1 MLSNQGKNIVL
12 LDFDGVLCDSVKEA
26 FILSRFAFENIQSH
40 EEVEIDL
47 YEKFKKYRYLVQ
59 NSWQY
64 YFIYLILKNF
74 PNESK
79 DFIES
84 KFHMLCAHDKSL
96 SDDFNNVFLMK
107 RKDMMIN
114 DIDFWH
120 SLETP
125 TSFLNDLRNILN
137 DKYNCQFAIL
147 STKNKEAIV
156 KKFNFWNIPFEEN
169 FIFDKSDL
177 LNINKGDFI
186 NNFLKKNIYSKAI
199 LIDDNQENI
208 NSCSGILNLSA
219 YLANWGYVESRPVCT
234 NEDEILKLI
243 GDYL

>member
-147 STKNKEAIV
+147 STKNKE
-156 KKFNFWNIPFEEN
+156 
-169 FIFDKSDL
+169 DKSDL